1 MKRTISIP
9 VFFSMLLMII
19 ISMNSCAG
27 CQKEVIPSSEY
38 APYVNAYTG
47 GVISSSSP
55 IRIELTHDQPVVD
68 LNNELKDNPF
78 HFSPSL
84 KGKAY
89 WVSNNCIEFLPEEG
103 ELKPGT
109 LYEASFKL

>member
-68 LNNELKDNPF
+68 ER
-78 HFSPSL
+78 
-84 KGKAY
+84 
-89 WVSNNCIEFLPEEG
+89 EG
-103 ELKPGT
+103 VLGQQ
-109 LYEASFKL
+109 